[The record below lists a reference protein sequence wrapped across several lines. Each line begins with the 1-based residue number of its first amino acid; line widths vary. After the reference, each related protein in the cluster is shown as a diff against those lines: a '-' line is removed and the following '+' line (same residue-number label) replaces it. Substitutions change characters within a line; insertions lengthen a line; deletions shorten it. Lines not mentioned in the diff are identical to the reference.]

1 MNDNH
6 LQQLLLQTEVAP
18 PQQVWEMIAVALDEL
33 EEDRP
38 LQQKILS
45 AETEV
50 PVFNWTIIEQQLDDV
65 YYTEQ
70 LEAATAEVPVTAW
83 ENITAQ
89 LDEEADQQ
97 MADKLMA
104 AKEIPPA
111 TVWNA
116 IEQKLDEEQ
125 TGKIIPFTKKLSPV
139 YRLAAAALIT
149 GILAWGAYRLLNSNE
164 PIAEIAAVS
173 PPVLTEEKKT
183 TPIAEI
189 KTEEPIETIIP
200 VSSTRS
206 TVKKRIKE
214 ALTANNT
221 LAFLEPVNHDVG
233 TSSAFRDSH
242 HKNIRPVAE
251 INGFSEG
258 QYLIVLNEEGN
269 LIRVSK
275 KLSNLQCAIDAA
287 GNPVDAAAAMQ
298 SKNCDE
304 QIKLWQQ
311 KIAISTAI
319 SPSAGYIDLAELL
332 LATEK

>member
-18 PQQVWEMIAVALDEL
+18 PPQAWEMIAVALDDL
-33 EEDRP
+33 EEDKP

-50 PVFNWTIIEQQLDDV
+50 PAFNWNVIEQKLDDA
-65 YYTEQ
+65 YYTEL
-70 LEAATAEVPVTAW
+70 LETAIAEVPLNTW

-89 LDEEADQQ
+89 LDEEADQR
-97 MADKLMA
+97 MADKLIA
-104 AKEIPPA
+104 ATEIPPA
-111 TVWNA
+111 TVWDT
-116 IEQKLDEEQ
+116 IEQKLNEEQ

-139 YRLAAAALIT
+139 YRLAAAAIIT
-149 GILAWGAYRLLNSNE
+149 GILAWGTYRLFNSSE
-164 PIAEIAAVS
+164 PVEAGVAVS
-173 PPVLTEEKKT
+173 KPVLTEEKKT
-183 TPIAEI
+183 APVAEI
-189 KTEEPIETIIP
+189 KTEEPVETILP
-200 VSSTRS
+200 VSKSRS
-206 TVKKRIKE
+206 AVKKRIKE
-214 ALTANNT
+214 ALTVKNT
-221 LAFLEPVNHDVG
+221 LAYLEPVNHDAG
-233 TSSAFRDSH
+233 TSSPFRDTH

-275 KLSNLQCAIDAA
+275 KLSNLQCAVDAA
-287 GNPVDAAAAMQ
+287 GNTIDAAAALQ

-304 QIKLWQQ
+304 QIKIWQQ
-311 KIAISTAI
+311 KIATSTAI

>member
-18 PQQVWEMIAVALDEL
+18 PPQAWEMIAVALDEL
-33 EEDRP
+33 EEDKP

-50 PVFNWTIIEQQLDDV
+50 PAFNWDIIEQKLDDI

-70 LEAATAEVPVTAW
+70 LEAATAEVPIAAW
-83 ENITAQ
+83 ENITAK
-89 LDEEADQQ
+89 LDEEDDQR
-97 MADKLMA
+97 MAAELIA
-104 AKEIPPA
+104 AKETPPA
-111 TVWNA
+111 TVWNT
-116 IEQKLDEEQ
+116 IEQKLNDEQ

-139 YRLAAAALIT
+139 YRLAAAAIIT

-164 PIAEIAAVS
+164 PAAATVAVS
-173 PPVLTEEKKT
+173 QPVLTEEKKT
-183 TPIAEI
+183 APIAEI
-189 KTEEPIETIIP
+189 KTEEPVETIIP
-200 VSSTRS
+200 VSSSRA

-214 ALTANNT
+214 ALTVNNT
-221 LAFLEPVNHDVG
+221 LAYLEPVNHDAG
-233 TSSAFRDSH
+233 TTTSRDTH

-275 KLSNLQCAIDAA
+275 KLSNLQCAVDAA
-287 GNPVDAAAAMQ
+287 GNPVDAAAALQ

-304 QIKLWQQ
+304 QIKIWQQ
-311 KIAISTAI
+311 KIATSTAI
-319 SPSAGYIDLAELL
+319 SPSAGYIDINELL
-332 LATEK
+332 LITDK

>member
-18 PQQVWEMIAVALDEL
+18 PPQAWEMIAVALDEL
-33 EEDRP
+33 EEDKP

-50 PVFNWTIIEQQLDDV
+50 PAFNWNIIEQKLDDV
-65 YYTEQ
+65 FYTEQ
-70 LEAATAEVPVTAW
+70 LETATAEVPLAAW

-89 LDEEADQQ
+89 LDEEADQR
-97 MADKLMA
+97 MADKLIA
-104 AKEIPPA
+104 ATGIPPVA
-111 TVWNA
+111 VWDA
-116 IEQKLDEEQ
+116 IEQKLNEEQ
-125 TGKIIPFTKKLSPV
+125 TGKIIPFRKNLSPV
-139 YRLAAAALIT
+139 YRLAAAAIIT
-149 GILAWGAYRLLNSNE
+149 GILAWGAYRLFNSSE
-164 PIAEIAAVS
+164 PVEAGIAVS
-173 PPVLTEEKKT
+173 KPVLTEEKKT
-183 TPIAEI
+183 APIADI
-189 KTEEPIETIIP
+189 KAEEPVEALVP
-200 VSSTRS
+200 VSSSRA

-214 ALTANNT
+214 ALTVNST
-221 LAFLEPVNHDVG
+221 LAYLEPVNHDAG
-233 TSSAFRDSH
+233 TSTQGDTH

-275 KLSNLQCAIDAA
+275 KLSNLQCAIDGS
-287 GNPVDAAAAMQ
+287 GNPVDAASVLQ

-304 QIKLWQQ
+304 QIKIWQQ
-311 KIAISTAI
+311 KIAASTAI

-332 LATEK
+332 MATEK

>member
-18 PQQVWEMIAVALDEL
+18 PPQAWEMIAVALNEL
-33 EEDRP
+33 EDDRH
-38 LQQKILS
+38 LQQKILL

-50 PVFNWTIIEQQLDDV
+50 PAFSWDIIEQKLDDT
-65 YYTEQ
+65 YYAEQ
-70 LEAATAEVPVTAW
+70 LEAATVEVPVTAW

-89 LDEEADQQ
+89 LDEKADQLI
-97 MADKLMA
+97 ADKLIT

-116 IEQKLDEEQ
+116 IEKELNEEQ
-125 TGKIIPFTKKLSPV
+125 TGKIIPFTRKLSPV

-149 GILAWGAYRLLNSNE
+149 GILAWGAYRLLNTNE
-164 PIAEIAAVS
+164 PVAAAVAVS
-173 PPVLTEEKKT
+173 KPVLTEEKKT

-206 TVKKRIKE
+206 IVKKRIKE

-221 LAFLEPVNHDVG
+221 LAYLEPVNHNAV
-233 TSSAFRDSH
+233 TSSPFRDTH

-275 KLSNLQCAIDAA
+275 KLSNLQCAVDAA
-287 GNPVDAAAAMQ
+287 GNTIDAAAALQ

-304 QIKLWQQ
+304 QIKIWQQ
-311 KIAISTAI
+311 KIATSTAI
-319 SPSAGYIDLAELL
+319 SPSAGYIDLNELL
-332 LATEK
+332 LVTEK

>member
-6 LQQLLLQTEVAP
+6 LQQLLLQTEVVP
-18 PQQVWEMIAVALDEL
+18 PQQVWEMIAVTLDEL
-33 EEDRP
+33 EDDRP

-45 AETEV
+45 VETEV
-50 PVFNWTIIEQQLDDV
+50 PTFYWDIIEQQLDDV

-70 LEAATAEVPVTAW
+70 LEHAAVEVPVAAW
-83 ENITAQ
+83 ENISVQ
-89 LDEEADQQ
+89 LDEETDQR
-97 MADKLMA
+97 MADKLIA

-111 TVWNA
+111 TVWNT
-116 IEQKLDEEQ
+116 IEQRLNKEQ
-125 TGKIIPFTKKLSPV
+125 TGKIIPFTRKLSPV

-164 PIAEIAAVS
+164 PVAEIAAVS
-173 PPVLTEEKKT
+173 QPSITEEKKNA
-183 TPIAEI
+183 PLAEI
-189 KTEEPIETIIP
+189 KTEEPVETIIP
-200 VSSTRS
+200 VSSSRS

-214 ALTANNT
+214 SFTVNNT
-221 LAFLEPVNHDVG
+221 LAYLEPVNHDAG
-233 TSSAFRDSH
+233 TSSPSRGTH
-242 HKNIRPVAE
+242 HKSIRPVAE

-275 KLSNLQCAIDAA
+275 KLSNLQCAIDAT
-287 GNPVDAAAAMQ
+287 GNQVDATAALQ

-304 QIKLWQQ
+304 QIKQWQQ
-311 KIAISTAI
+311 RIATSTAI
-319 SPSAGYIDLAELL
+319 SPSAGYIDLTEFL